1 MLNTQTFLFKGRGA
15 RPGFS
20 HRAESV
26 KSLVTFVLSVC
37 ERPYQIPSQA
47 LKMSHVLYNEF
58 QCSCA
63 LIIIVYK
70 GMSYYHQETF
80 FQIVLY
86 LKMHKINCLVSDS
99 LSVNQ
104 HQLLSPAELYFLL
117 VSFVLLV
124 CSLWW
129 LQTHSHS
136 DSTQMFLLWISKFF
150 LFYGIENVQL
160 LNSHI
165 IYNIISC
172 VEVSFL
178 G

>member
-1 MLNTQTFLFKGRGA
+1 MLNTQTFLFKGRCA

-58 QCSCA
+58 QCSWA

-117 VSFVLLV
+117 ASFVLLV

-129 LQTHSHS
+129 LQTHPHS

-150 LFYGIENVQL
+150 
-160 LNSHI
+160 
-165 IYNIISC
+165 
-172 VEVSFL
+172 SFL
-178 G
+178 WHWKCAVIEFTHNL